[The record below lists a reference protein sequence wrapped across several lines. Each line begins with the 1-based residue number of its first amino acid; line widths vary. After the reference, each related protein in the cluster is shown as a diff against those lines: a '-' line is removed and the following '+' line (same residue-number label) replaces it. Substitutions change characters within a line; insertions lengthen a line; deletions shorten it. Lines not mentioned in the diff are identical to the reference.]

1 MSACVNRDQELW
13 REQPGDFYSDSIH
26 VTESGGIGINVGG
39 KVLVAPA
46 KRWHDAGMKMFAVDP
61 KLSRYELA
69 RLKAKRKRQQK
80 VWAVID
86 MKYGIVGL
94 YATKRLATKACDD
107 GIGLDSGYAG
117 TVQSMV
123 VRKSVGA

>member
-13 REQPGDFYSDSIH
+13 REQPGDFYSNSIH

-61 KLSRYELA
+61 K
-69 RLKAKRKRQQK
+69 KRKRQQK

-94 YATKRLATKACDD
+94 YATKRLATKACDE

-117 TVQSMV
+117 TVRSMV
-123 VRKSVGA
+123 VRKSIKA

>member
-46 KRWHDAGMKMFAVDP
+46 KRWHDAGTKMFAVDP
-61 KLSRYELA
+61 KLSRW
-69 RLKAKRKRQQK
+69 R
-80 VWAVID
+80 W
-86 MKYGIVGL
+86 
-94 YATKRLATKACDD
+94 RLAMWLL
-107 GIGLDSGYAG
+107 G
-117 TVQSMV
+117 
-123 VRKSVGA
+123 